1 VADGGV
7 RDRDGRRWRA
17 VRRHAAT
24 LAAVLVLVGT
34 AALGDLVS
42 ADRVVAAVAAC
53 GLALLTGVAASRLV
67 DRRL

>member
-1 VADGGV
+1 VVDRGE
-7 RDRDGRRWRA
+7 RDGRRERS
-17 VRRHAAT
+17 VRRHAGT
-24 LAAVLVLVGT
+24 PAAVLVLVAT

-42 ADRVVAAVAAC
+42 ADRALAAVLAC